1 MTDLFKNVSWC
12 IMQGIGTA
20 LLLMLKSIPD
30 HLKTQEMCN
39 DIMRINL
46 AERFF
51 LPDCFKTQEMCNEA
65 LTRNP
70 YTLRFVPDHFKGHGM

>member
-30 HLKTQEMCN
+30 HLKTQDMCN

-46 AERFF
+46 AEHFFF
-51 LPDCFKTQEMCNEA
+51 LTA
-65 LTRNP
+65 LKHKRCATR
-70 YTLRFVPDHFKGHGM
+70 H